1 MTQHDSAPPGTL
13 ARTHS
18 IDPMQ
23 AETAA
28 TSRANTD
35 AALPEQLGEFRILG
49 LLGRGGMGAVYLA
62 EQQNPQR
69 EVALKVLRGAHD
81 DPDALRR
88 FQLEGEALAMLDH
101 PNIAH
106 VFATGIDT
114 RHGAT
119 IPFLAMELV
128 RGRHLLAD
136 ADARGLDANARVRQ
150 MLAVCHGVQHAHQRG
165 VIHRDLKPAN
175 ILVDGEGRPKIMDF
189 GIARIVS
196 EGGDAATRL
205 TEAGQVV
212 GTIPYMSPEQLR
224 GESRKIDV
232 RTDVFALG
240 VILYELLSGKRPRNL
255 DATSL
260 FSAIKSAERNPMV
273 PLAKIEPKFGGDLDT
288 IVMKALAE
296 SPSQRYASVAD
307 LAADLER
314 YLDHRPIEAR
324 APSAL
329 YIAGKFAR
337 RHRALVAAA
346 SIAFAALI
354 AATAF
359 SLYSA
364 QKEREAREL
373 AERNAA
379 IAQSVNDFMDS
390 MFSAALP
397 QEALG
402 REISVREIVDQA
414 ARQLASDPPKDRDVD
429 ARITHSLAQ
438 VYQVLGRYDDAQAML
453 DAGLQRIAS
462 KGGAEPEL
470 SLELQMLDADLAGRK
485 GDFSRY
491 EAKARAAVDAAKRD
505 FGTRHPLY
513 FKALN
518 ELAAAVAQQS
528 RSDEASAIYE
538 EILAAPVALLD
549 GKDDLHSEVLSDYG
563 TVKRNAGDYKAAERI
578 FNEALDRL
586 MKEHGERHPSTLVA
600 IQNIATLKQLLG
612 DIDGAEAMYRR
623 ALEGRVAILGASHPE
638 TLTTRQNLANVMVIQ
653 GRQAEAL
660 PLLHELLALQ
670 RQIRGPGHPN
680 SSIAAA
686 TLAWAYEDLGQL
698 DKAEAL
704 YRETLALEREHDADF
719 PETYSTQQNFAM
731 LLMNRGKLVEAAENF
746 AAVIARAAP
755 KLGPQHPY
763 IQIYRNNYG
772 ECLTKLG
779 RYDEALKELRAS
791 HEGLV
796 ATFGP
801 EHDRVKKSLARIA
814 AAEKRGG

>member
-1 MTQHDSAPPGTL
+1 MSQHDQPP
-13 ARTHS
+13 ARTLTNEV
-18 IDPMQ
+18 DPLQ
-23 AETAA
+23 ADTAA
-28 TSRANTD
+28 SPRPGAD
-35 AALPEQLGEFRILG
+35 AQLPEQLGEFRILG

-62 EQQNPQR
+62 EQQHPHR

-106 VFATGIDT
+106 VFATGVDT

-128 RGRHLLAD
+128 RGRNLLAD
-136 ADARGLDANARVRQ
+136 AEARGLDPAARVRQ

-175 ILVDGEGRPKIMDF
+175 ILVDDEGRPKIMDF

-196 EGGDAATRL
+196 DGGDAATRL

-240 VILYELLSGKRPRNL
+240 VILYELLSGKRPRDL
-255 DATSL
+255 DASSL

-307 LAADLER
+307 FAADLER

-346 SIAFAALI
+346 SIAFVALI

-364 QKEREAREL
+364 QKEREARAT

-414 ARQLASDPPKDRDVD
+414 VRQLANDPPKDRDVD

-438 VYQVLGRYDDAQAML
+438 VYQVLGRYDDAQAL
-453 DAGLQRIAS
+453 IDAGLQRLVA
-462 KGGAEPEL
+462 KGGADPEL

-485 GDFSRY
+485 GDFARY
-491 EAKARAAVDAAKRD
+491 ETKAREAVEAATRN
-505 FGTRHPLY
+505 FGKQHPLY

-549 GKDDLHSEVLSDYG
+549 GKDDLHSEILSDYG

-586 MKEHGERHPSTLVA
+586 MSEHGERYPSTLVA
-600 IQNIATLKQLLG
+600 IQNVATLKQLTG
-612 DIDGAEAMYRR
+612 DIDGAEKLYRR
-623 ALEGRVAILGASHPE
+623 ALEGRSAILGADHPE
-638 TLTTRQNLANVMVIQ
+638 TLTTRQNVANVMVLQ

-660 PLLHELLALQ
+660 PILKELLVAQ
-670 RQIRGPGHPN
+670 RKTRGPGHPN

-686 TLAWAYEDLGQL
+686 TLAWVYEDLGRL
-698 DKAEAL
+698 DDAEAL
-704 YRETLALEREHDADF
+704 YRETLALEKQYGADF
-719 PETYSTQQNFAM
+719 PEAYSTQHNFAM
-731 LLMNRGKLVEAAENF
+731 LLMNRGKLEEAAANF
-746 AAVIARAAP
+746 EAVIDRASP
-755 KLGPQHPY
+755 RLGAQHPY
-763 IQIYRNNYG
+763 ILIYRNNYG

-779 RYDEALKELRAS
+779 RYDEALNELRGS

-814 AAEKRGG
+814 AAERRGG